1 MVLLHKDLSF
11 YLECKFRSTVQVS
24 PRWPDGHSHF
34 LHNHPPFPHRSFR
47 VTQMPRAFSCW
58 HGRRPDPKLFSTHGE
73 PTQTEEAGSLLD
85 IDLHTLV
92 DGLLG
97 ENDNDNWSTGPE
109 GTKTHGKR
117 ARGEGEL
124 ETQASPLTLPNEE
137 PAPPSPPE
145 KDSPPLPLPLPP
157 LTAVPKPMP
166 PSQHLGQ
173 QLPLP
178 HFSVPLPPPTI
189 GMSASAQLSGCEHQ
203 QLSESLILGPAAGN
217 DSSTAQSLTAQAA
230 ASGELARRE
239 LAIAKREKELSL
251 VEEALSQR
259 EATFGTRGDAHGP
272 ALTLTLTSTFTLAL
286 APTLTLTQPLP
297 GGSTL
302 QPLQPPGP
310 VVQLAGYTS
319 LAALQYQPPGPGAS
333 QAASASCGLEVTA
346 TLMDQVTLT

>member
-1 MVLLHKDLSF
+1 
-11 YLECKFRSTVQVS
+11 
-24 PRWPDGHSHF
+24 
-34 LHNHPPFPHRSFR
+34 
-47 VTQMPRAFSCW
+47 MPRAFSCW
-58 HGRRPDPKLFSTHGE
+58 HGRRPDPKLFSTPHGE
-73 PTQTEEAGSLLD
+73 QTQTEEADSQLD

-189 GMSASAQLSGCEHQ
+189 GMSASAQLSECEHQ
-203 QLSESLILGPAAGN
+203 QLSESLILGPAAGHG
-217 DSSTAQSLTAQAA
+217 SSTAQSLTAQTA

-239 LAIAKREKELSL
+239 LAIAKREKELSQ

-272 ALTLTLTSTFTLAL
+272 ALTLTLTSTLTLSLTPSVAL
-286 APTLTLTQPLP
+286 APAPTLTLTQPLP
-297 GGSTL
+297 GGSTV

-333 QAASASCGLEVTA
+333 QAGSASCGLEVTA